1 MNKKFNHH
9 DLSAITGDDIEP
21 DEQTLK
27 AEKDAEQGFL
37 SEPASRWKAVTQAPI
52 LKSLEQFRQSANNQ
66 KRKLVDDS
74 PIYEADPSKWPPPE
88 DYRKP
93 EPKPKIISG
102 GPPVGAARRE
112 HVERQQAIDR
122 ILKNNQTAADLKDTT
137 PTKTKTLPEQ
147 KPEKKKSEPKE
158 YGSKCVKHKAGL
170 NIHECLICEFFA
182 ENCKGYPGS
191 FQMVPKIV
199 ELVLPIIKGNDFK
212 VWYYIFS
219 TMGTDKWNK
228 EKYLQSYVS
237 NIKIELATGVKNKH
251 LAENYKRLEDANLL
265 RKQTDDVF
273 YKSGPQK
280 GKFKNRRN
288 HFSFNCFFE
297 DYLKLKALNDKLLIK
312 HGRGETALKQRD
324 RTNFVLSQRA
334 LRDRKTTK

>member
-88 DYRKP
+88 NYRKP

-182 ENCKGYPGS
+182 KNCKGYPGS

-199 ELVLPIIKGNDFK
+199 ELVLPILKGNDFK
-212 VWYYIFS
+212 VFFYLLT
-219 TMGTDKWNK
+219 TMGMNPRNK
-228 EKYLQSYVS
+228 QKYLQSYAS
-237 NIKIELATGVKNKH
+237 NEKIEEATGVSAKH
-251 LAENYKRLEDANLL
+251 LGESYKRLSDAGLL
-265 RKQTDDVF
+265 RKQTDDEY
-273 YKSGPQK
+273 YKSGRKK
-280 GKFKNRRN
+280 GKFKGRRN
-288 HFSFNCFFE
+288 HFGFGILFKTFLDLKEFNQKIRMKPAE
-297 DYLKLKALNDKLLIK
+297 Y
-312 HGRGETALKQRD
+312 EKQRARRD
-324 RTNFVLSQRA
+324 FVLSQRA
-334 LRDRKTTK
+334 LRQRKITK